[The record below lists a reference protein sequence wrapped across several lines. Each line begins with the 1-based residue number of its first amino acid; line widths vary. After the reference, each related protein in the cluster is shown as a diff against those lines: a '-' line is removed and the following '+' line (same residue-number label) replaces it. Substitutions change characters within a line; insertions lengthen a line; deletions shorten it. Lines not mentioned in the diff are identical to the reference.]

1 MGMLDGK
8 VAIVTGSGHG
18 IGRGHA
24 MELAKHGAKVIVND
38 LGGSVT
44 GEGAGRAA
52 DETVA
57 LIEAKGGEAA
67 PNYGD
72 VSNHDQCG
80 EMVQQ
85 AIDTYGKLDIVVNN
99 AGIVRDA
106 AIWNMPVENW
116 DLVMAVHVRGTW
128 SLSHFAAKY
137 FREQNKAGAG
147 INGRI
152 INTTSGAGLGG
163 NFGQTNYATA
173 KAAIAG
179 LTLTLAQELA
189 SLERHRELHRPRR
202 PHPHHRHHAR
212 CRRGLR
218 ARRRRRGRVPPHGP
232 EELLAARGLA
242 GQRRGRLRH
251 RPDHPLPLRPDHLMK
266 GWSERVV
273 IESGD
278 KAWDATKLGP
288 RMAAEV
294 FGVSPTGHQVPQG
307 LTRRGSSALRPYDR
321 TAAPFWLRFP
331 SSGARRRSTRTR
343 VRAGWCARGPRR
355 GAGVSGGEGGDGEAD
370 ERGVVGG
377 GRAVAP
383 RRCVSSRP
391 MRAW

>member
-44 GEGAGRAA
+44 GEGTGRAA
-52 DETVA
+52 DETVG
-57 LIEAKGGEAA
+57 LIEAKGGVAS

-116 DLVMAVHVRGTW
+116 DVVMNVHVRGSW
-128 SLSHFAAKY
+128 SMSHFAAKY

-189 SLERHRELHRPRR
+189 ASNVTANCVGPAGLTRITATMPGAGEAFEPDDVAEGEFHRMDPKNSSPLVAWLASDE
-202 PHPHHRHHAR
+202 AGYVNGQIIR
-212 CRRGLR
+212 CLYD
-218 ARRRRRGRVPPHGP
+218 
-232 EELLAARGLA
+232 
-242 GQRRGRLRH
+242 QIIW
-251 RPDHPLPLRPDHLMK
+251 MK

-278 KAWDATKLGP
+278 KAWDATKLGA
-288 RMAAEV
+288 RMASEV
-294 FGVSPTGHQVPQG
+294 FNVAPTGIK
-307 LTRRGSSALRPYDR
+307 
-321 TAAPFWLRFP
+321 FP
-331 SSGARRRSTRTR
+331 KA
-343 VRAGWCARGPRR
+343 
-355 GAGVSGGEGGDGEAD
+355 
-370 ERGVVGG
+370 
-377 GRAVAP
+377 
-383 RRCVSSRP
+383 
-391 MRAW
+391 